1 MTEVVLET
9 TNQVV
14 LLSLSG
20 TISSLLIK
28 EISGLL

>member
-9 TNQVV
+9 TTQIV

-20 TISSLLIK
+20 TISSLYIK